1 MNINSSP
8 GQSSINTSDPS
19 IIDSSQEPSVGLP
32 SEKDSSIIASTDN
45 TTSTGDVNKP
55 NNDTELNN
63 TNNSNDVN
71 TTGTSKEKGESLES
85 KTQNNNLSANMLK
98 SSLLAKVPDNKSNN
112 NQLQTNSNQVS
123 TNSNQSSSTLSTKL
137 NQIGEFSQDK
147 NYPLTL
153 SLPTDNNNQPIETS
167 KLTISDYENTF
178 VKETLREVG
187 INNVTDK
194 EVKVFQQEYKNAT
207 GKDFNLKS
215 SLTQLRSNTSDG
227 KLIARVS
234 QYDLAVAKTVGLE
247 TIVAERQTRS
257 QISEK
262 AYENGTKYV
271 DDLMKGYIAAR
282 INAPINLINGATE
295 PIRGLAAM
303 NGVDLSNTVIPRL
316 EVAKESEYWNKGSRI
331 GDEELGATLGLAVAV
346 GGAVDE
352 KLLSNTVGKVVVGV
366 ESAYN
371 IGTGLAGVDPTER
384 TNGQYREMGYLEQ
397 GLRIVGGGLGA
408 YSLSKNIGVDNLA
421 KNQPNTS
428 NTSTVGQEVEFV
440 TPEGLKFKVNGDLDP
455 GIKQAEDLNL
465 LARSPEEVAR
475 AKKLNDLLGV
485 SKKEEIANAG
495 SIDRAEFR
503 KKIHE
508 SEWSNHGDKHLKA
521 KTEQQAKELSQTGK
535 KAAQYLPGL
544 NVETMEKEAIWK
556 AIDSGQFIK
565 GDGKETYYFFH
576 KFDDVIGYNT
586 GKPTKWMRVELGN
599 NGTSTRHSFPADINQ
614 VRKVVPNAQE

>member
-1 MNINSSP
+1 MNINSLSGQNPINSP
-8 GQSSINTSDPS
+8 DPNT
-19 IIDSSQEPSVGLP
+19 I
-32 SEKDSSIIASTDN
+32 DN
-45 TTSTGDVNKP
+45 TQAQSTNLSSETKSTVAKSDSVNNI
-55 NNDTELNN
+55 NNVDQNI
-63 TNNSNDVN
+63 
-71 TTGTSKEKGESLES
+71 ESLES
-85 KTQNNNLSANMLK
+85 KTQNNNMSANMLK
-98 SSLLAKVPDNKSNN
+98 NNLLAKVPN
-112 NQLQTNSNQVS
+112 NQTQPA
-123 TNSNQSSSTLSTKL
+123 STLSTKL
-137 NQIGEFSQDK
+137 NQIKGFSQDK

-153 SLPTDNNNQPIETS
+153 SLPKDSNNQPIDS
-167 KLTISDYENTF
+167 NKLTVSDYENTF
-178 VKETLREVG
+178 IKETLREVG

-194 EVKVFQQEYKNAT
+194 EVKLFQQEYKNAT
-207 GKDFNLKS
+207 GKDFSLKN
-215 SLTQLRSNTSDG
+215 SLTELRSNTIDS
-227 KLIARVS
+227 KLTARVS

-247 TIVAERQTRS
+247 TIIAKRQTRS
-257 QISEK
+257 QVADQ

-282 INAPINLINGATE
+282 INAPANLINGATE

-303 NGVDLSNTVIPRL
+303 NGIDLSNLVVPRL
-316 EVAKESEYWNKGSRI
+316 ELAKESEYWNKGSRI
-331 GDEELGATLGLAVAV
+331 GDEELGTTLGLATVV
-346 GGAVDE
+346 GGNVD
-352 KLLSNTVGKVVVGV
+352 KQLLSNPVGKTIVGV

-371 IGTGLAGVDPTER
+371 IGTGLAGVDPTEQ

-408 YSLSKNIGVDNLA
+408 YSLSKNINADNLA

-428 NTSTVGQEVEFV
+428 TVAQEVEAV
-440 TPEGLKFKVNGDLDP
+440 TPEGFKVKVNTDLDS

-475 AKKLNDLLGV
+475 AKKLNETLTV
-485 SKKEEIANAG
+485 SKKEEVVHGG

-508 SEWSNHGDKHLKA
+508 SKWSDHGDKHLKA

-544 NVETMEKEAIWK
+544 KVEAMEKEAIWK

-599 NGTSTRHSFPADINQ
+599 NGTPTRHSFPADINQ
-614 VRKVVPNAQE
+614 VKKVVPNAQE